1 MASQDYEIRGYGIQ
15 FDSKSGTDTTVERI
29 RQLLELA
36 PQVKADVEEWLN
48 DIGISQDEV
57 LVDDYCDFDQDFYNG
72 IPALI
77 AKVINEAEGIYVEA
91 ASDDDGVLYLYLC
104 CCMPWGYNEK
114 ERNLTAE
121 DLEAIFRKYWNIL
134 YPEKVA
140 NIDAVSIHQ
149 FG

>member
-15 FDSKSGTDTTVERI
+15 FDSKCGTDTTVDRI
-29 RQLLELA
+29 KQLLELA
-36 PQVKADVEEWLN
+36 PEVKADVEAWLK
-48 DIGISQDEV
+48 DIDISLDEV
-57 LVDDYCDFDQDFYNG
+57 MVDDYADFDQDYNNG

-77 AKVINEAEGIYVEA
+77 AKVINAVEGIFVEA

-121 DLEAIFRKYWNIL
+121 ELEDIFRKYWNIL
-134 YPEKVA
+134 YPEKVTT
-140 NIDAVSIHQ
+140 IDAVSIHQ